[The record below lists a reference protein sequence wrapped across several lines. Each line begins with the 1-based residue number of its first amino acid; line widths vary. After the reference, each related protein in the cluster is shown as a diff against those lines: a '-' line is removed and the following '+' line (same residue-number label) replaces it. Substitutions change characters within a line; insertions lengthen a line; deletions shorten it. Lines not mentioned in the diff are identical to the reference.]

1 MRLRRKPPRGNVRRV
16 TSTGQNMCGVIT
28 NKAGHTVQFESF
40 LERVLLLQ
48 FERDKSVID
57 YRSQPV
63 TFTFTDEQQRERKYT
78 PDFLVERQGG
88 AVEIHEV
95 TLVERQRQARIRER
109 EREAGIICSKK
120 GWEYRVHTEQ
130 TLPKD
135 TEITNLLALYPY
147 RLKKYKHE
155 GIAQVLREYLLP
167 NRSRSLVEC
176 VKELVQA
183 FSLPE
188 STVFEAL
195 CHLLWEDE
203 IATDLHTLLI
213 VDCSFNPR
221 AKAWLSC
228 RAGKQSGI
236 DQEVQG

>member
-1 MRLRRKPPRGNVRRV
+1 
-16 TSTGQNMCGVIT
+16 MCGVIT

-63 TFTFTDEQQRERKYT
+63 TFTFTDEKQRERKYT

-95 TLVERQRQARIRER
+95 TLVERQGQARIRER
-109 EREAGIICSKK
+109 EREARIICNKK

-130 TLPKD
+130 TLPQH

-147 RLKKYKHE
+147 RLKKYRHE
-155 GIAQVLREYLLP
+155 GLAQALREYLTP
-167 NRSRSLVEC
+167 NGSGTLAEC
-176 VKELVQA
+176 MGGVVQA
-183 FSLPE
+183 LSLPE

-195 CHLLWEDE
+195 CHLLWEDD

-213 VDCSFNPR
+213 VDCRFNPR
-221 AKAWLSC
+221 AKAWLPY
-228 RAGKQSGI
+228 RAGQQSEI
-236 DQEVQG
+236 DREVQG